1 MASAVLFQGF
11 HGTAVQIIDVVLGF
25 LVICSGV
32 ILLQLAKSSKDV
44 PDTAVFS
51 GDLDQIRT
59 VAEQEEPEYEPR
71 ADTLR
76 SGASIVRA
84 MSKVRTKRQA
94 AEAKRI
100 YEERMQPAGENE
112 EFEWDGLRRR
122 RTMSTPHGSVS
133 IKRSKTVHP
142 PLGMA
147 QFPSAEDE
155 EEMPSHPG
163 FFERIGR
170 MSHLGSHQRK
180 REGHSPVPLETVQ
193 GAPNKIDFASSGSNR
208 PAVDG
213 SQDTAYRGAHIKFVN
228 DLSDSNSRRD
238 LSSKGSSLAAPEP
251 PPKSPA
257 MTPLSPNTRRQF
269 SFQNVFHRKGS
280 NAADEPR
287 PGSKGAL
294 SFMSGHS
301 GGRDHSYPGTAGKG
315 ATEEE
320 RAGLVHGDSARTLT
334 TLPTYSEMEMVEEPE
349 EEDAAGAGGS
359 TGGAPALDVA
369 ASTGDL
375 ARQRRRGQQDA
386 SYANYDDDDDYD
398 DDELYDEPL
407 STPKEYYRPGGR
419 WI

>member
-59 VAEQEEPEYEPR
+59 VAEQAEPEYEPR

-100 YEERMQPAGENE
+100 YEERMQPVGENE

-155 EEMPSHPG
+155 EETPSHPG

-170 MSHLGSHQRK
+170 MSHIGSQQRK

-193 GAPNKIDFASSGSNR
+193 GVPKSGSER
-208 PAVDG
+208 APVDG
-213 SQDTAYRGAHIKFVN
+213 AQDTAYRGPHIKFVN
-228 DLSDSNSRRD
+228 DLPDSNSRRD
-238 LSSKGSSLAAPEP
+238 LSSKGSSLAPPEP

-280 NAADEPR
+280 NAAEDPR
-287 PGSKGAL
+287 PGSRGAL
-294 SFMSGHS
+294 SLMSGNS
-301 GGRDHSYPGTAGKG
+301 GGRDHSYPGTAGNG

-320 RAGLVHGDSARTLT
+320 RAGLVHGDSARMLT

-349 EEDAAGAGGS
+349 EEGGAGA
-359 TGGAPALDVA
+359 APALDVA

-375 ARQRRRGQQDA
+375 ARQRRRGQPDT
-386 SYANYDDDDDYD
+386 SYANYDDDDIYD